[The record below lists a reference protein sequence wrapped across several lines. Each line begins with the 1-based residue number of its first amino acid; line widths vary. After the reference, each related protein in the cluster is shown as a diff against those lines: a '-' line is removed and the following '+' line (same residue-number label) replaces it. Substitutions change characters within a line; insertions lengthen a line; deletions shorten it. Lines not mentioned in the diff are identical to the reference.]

1 MLDSLPGD
9 NPPGDNPPGPSGLI
23 DREAELGEL
32 EQFAVSGRSD
42 PVLVVSGGPGAG
54 KTALWEAGRRLAG
67 AQGCRVLVARPSQA
81 EGQHPFAALFDLLEE
96 VGPDVLGQLPAPQRG
111 ALEAALLRSAPAD
124 VAPEP
129 FAIAAGLLGVLR
141 ALAVV
146 RPVLVAVDDLQW
158 LDPASADALAFAARR
173 FHGPACRFLF
183 ARRSG
188 QTTEVESALSQ
199 AGVRRVEVG
208 PLSVEGTHR
217 LLSQRL
223 GLSVPP
229 RTLSQVFEATQGIP
243 LLVLELGRMLAARPA
258 PAFGSDLPI
267 AGLAGNPFLGRVA
280 ALPRSALRALLAV
293 SLSGQVSLL
302 TMAGVADLA
311 AVDDLVTACLLVLD
325 GGRVRPSHPLLAEA
339 ARRVSSAE
347 DRRALHLDLARS
359 AEDETVSAR
368 HLALATRRPDASVAS
383 VIAAAG
389 TVAVR
394 RGAAHHAAD
403 LAEHALRLTPPAAA
417 EYPDR
422 LLTLGESLVTIGELQ
437 RAQELVAPRVGELPA
452 GAVRAR
458 AHLLL
463 ADAGNLAEHE
473 DHLERALAQSQD
485 EPALQ
490 ATVLAAKSILLS
502 VLRVRRIGEALTC
515 AVHARELA
523 AACGTDGPHVLSAL
537 AWARVMAGL
546 PLDDLTGLPAR
557 QEPGWLYED
566 SIDRQAGIQLLFRG
580 RVQAA
585 REVFQRLRALADE
598 RGEARFRAVL
608 QVQSCEVELRAGRVL
623 ECSRLLD
630 QRHEWV
636 GLDDV
641 EPHRARCQALLAA
654 VRGHPEDTR
663 RWAGMVATA
672 AAAAPDPEDVLWD
685 ELEVRRAQGIVWLLA
700 NRPDQAAEALGPVWE
715 RTQREGVDE
724 PGAFPVAPELVE
736 ALVRLGRTEE
746 AAAITSRLRY
756 LAELRD
762 HPWAAATAN
771 RCAAAIALASGYDE
785 DAAARLAAAAA
796 ALGELGLSFDRARS
810 LLWLGQM
817 ARRARKR
824 AVARRFLHAAAA
836 AFDDLGSVGWAEH
849 VRGELARLGA
859 RPAPDLELT
868 AAEQRVAA
876 LAAQGMSNKQ
886 IAKQL
891 FTAVHTVEVHLVHA
905 YAKLGVRSRAQLASQ
920 LARLSDRR
928 TED

>member
-1 MLDSLPGD
+1 VLDNSPGD
-9 NPPGDNPPGPSGLI
+9 NSPGASGLI
-23 DREAELGEL
+23 DRESELGEL
-32 EQFAVSGRSD
+32 EQFAVSGPSG
-42 PVLVVSGGPGAG
+42 PVLVLTGGPGAG
-54 KTALWEAGRRLAG
+54 KTALWEAGLGLARTR
-67 AQGCRVLVARPSQA
+67 GCRVLVARPSQA

-96 VGPDVLGQLPAPQRG
+96 VGPEVLGQLPAPQRG
-111 ALEAALLRSAPAD
+111 ALEAALLRSQPAD
-124 VAPEP
+124 IAQEP

-141 ALAVV
+141 GLAVA
-146 RPVLVAVDDLQW
+146 RPVVVAVDDLQW

-183 ARRSG
+183 TRRSG

-199 AGVRRVEVG
+199 AGVRRIEVG
-208 PLSVEGTHR
+208 PLSLEGTHR
-217 LLSQRL
+217 LLSLRL

-243 LLVLELGRMLAARPA
+243 LLVLELGRMLAARAA

-267 AGLAGNPFLGRVA
+267 AGLADNPFLGRVA
-280 ALPRSALRALLAV
+280 ALPPPGLRALLAV
-293 SLSGQVSLL
+293 SLSGQVSLP
-302 TMAGVADLA
+302 MVAGVCDLA
-311 AVDDLVTACLLVLD
+311 AVDDLVTARLLVID
-325 GGRVRPSHPLLAEA
+325 GGRVRPAHPLLAEA
-339 ARRVSSAE
+339 ARRVSSAG

-368 HLALATRRPDASVAS
+368 HLALATLRPDAGLAA
-383 VIAAAG
+383 VIAAAAA
-389 TVAVR
+389 VAVR

-403 LAEHALRLTPPAAA
+403 LAEHALRLTPPSSA

-422 LLTLGESLVTIGELQ
+422 LLALGECLVTIGELQ

-458 AHLLL
+458 GHLLL

-485 EPALQ
+485 EPGLH
-490 ATVLAAKSILLS
+490 ATALAAKSILLS

-515 AVHARELA
+515 ALRARELA
-523 AACGTDGPHVLSAL
+523 AASGADGPHVLSAL
-537 AWARVMAGL
+537 AWARLMAGL

-580 RVQAA
+580 RVHAA

-598 RGEARFRAVL
+598 RGEARFRAAL
-608 QVQSCEVELRAGRVL
+608 QVQSCEVELRAGQVR
-623 ECSRLLD
+623 ECARLLD
-630 QRHEWV
+630 QHHEWA
-636 GLDDV
+636 GLDDF
-641 EPHRARCQALLAA
+641 EPHRARCQALLSA
-654 VRGHPEDTR
+654 VRGRPEDTR
-663 RWAGMVATA
+663 RWAAAVAAA

-685 ELEVRRAQGIVWLLA
+685 ELEVRRAQGIAWLQA
-700 NRPDQAAEALGPVWE
+700 NRPDQAAKALSPVWE

-736 ALVRLGRTEE
+736 ALVRLDRTQE
-746 AAAITSRLRY
+746 ATAITSRLRH
-756 LAELRD
+756 LAEPRD
-762 HPWAAATAN
+762 HPWAAATAD

-785 DAAARLAAAAA
+785 DAAARLAAAAN
-796 ALGELGLSFDRARS
+796 ALGELGLGFDRARS

-824 AVARRFLHAAAA
+824 AVAGRFLQAAAA
-836 AFDDLGSVGWAEH
+836 AFDELGSVGWAEQ
-849 VRGELARLGA
+849 VRAELARLGV
-859 RPAPDLELT
+859 RPAPDSELT

-876 LAAQGMSNKQ
+876 LAAEGMSNKQ
-886 IAKQL
+886 IAQQL

-905 YAKLGVRSRAQLASQ
+905 YAKLGVRSRTQLASQ
-920 LARLSDRR
+920 LARLPAQRAD
-928 TED
+928 D